1 MVMSTKQNIK
11 LDSLKIARTRAAEDR
26 PYLASALWN
35 LIPIEKKGLGT
46 MATDKHWRLYYDP
59 ELKWD
64 AKQMSAV
71 LQHEVWHLLRS
82 HFARAEAKGIDL
94 LNRDAWNVA
103 ADCEI
108 NDDMR
113 AEGASLPD
121 GCLYPGLFKWPDG
134 KMAEEYYEMMPKIGV
149 AFVGEDDPQ
158 AGRSDKQGKDSKGS
172 QFKKAQDKNPLKGG
186 SSSDGIE
193 RDFEEPSDADGGP
206 PTVKP
211 LEQELIKRDVAT
223 KIVEAAKSRGN
234 VPGGLARW
242 AEELLKPKI
251 DWRKELKASVRHAI
265 EDKAGDQDYS
275 YARPSRRQ
283 LPDIVLPSMRDP
295 QVTPAIVVDTS
306 GSISDEY
313 LKQFLGEVQG
323 CIKSCGLDQIPVIF
337 CDSATYGV
345 QKVNKASKLRA
356 QGGGG
361 TDMGVGI
368 AEAEKLRPRPNIIVV
383 LTDGYTPWPKE
394 PPNGVKVIIGVLY
407 QGDYPKDQPKWART
421 IPIEIKD

>member
-1 MVMSTKQNIK
+1 MSYKGNNIK

-35 LIPIEKKGLGT
+35 LIPIEKKGLGS

-59 ELKWD
+59 ELKWNP
-64 AKQMSAV
+64 KEMSAV

-82 HFARAEAKGIDL
+82 HFARAETKGITQ
-94 LNRDAWNVA
+94 LNAAPWNIA

-108 NDDMR
+108 NDDLK
-113 AEGASLPD
+113 AEGASLPQ
-121 GCLYPGLFKWPDG
+121 GCVLPSLFGWPNG
-134 KMAEEYYEMMPKIGV
+134 RLAEEYYDKMPRVELQMPGGQ
-149 AFVGEDDPQ
+149 GE
-158 AGRSDKQGKDSKGS
+158 GKDGKGKGDKFS
-172 QFKKAQDKNPLKGG
+172 DAAGKNPLKGG

-223 KIVEAAKSRGN
+223 KIVEAAKSRGTI
-234 VPGGLARW
+234 PGGLTRW
-242 AEELLKPKI
+242 AQELLKPRI
-251 DWRKELKASVRHAI
+251 DWRRELKASVRHAI

-306 GSISDEY
+306 GSISDDY

-337 CDSATYGV
+337 CDAQTYGV
-345 QKVNKASKLRA
+345 QRVNKATKLQA
-356 QGGGG
+356 KGGGG

-368 AEAEKLRPRPNIIVV
+368 AEAEKLRPRPNIIIV
-383 LTDGYTPWPKE
+383 LTDAYSPWPEE
-394 PPNGVKVIIGVLY
+394 PPKGIKVIIGVLT
-407 QGDYPKDQPKWART
+407 DDLTSAPETPSWAKR
-421 IPIEIKD
+421 IVIETKG